1 MSFDRTG
8 LWIAALFPTCFAFA
22 SLSACSAQPSDV
34 DLEPWRSEP
43 KGASA
48 GASSLPSRPTI
59 PTPPPTIEASSR
71 DPDESDVPV
80 ERTHAQERD
89 FVERFVREHLLHVQ
103 RTDAGGVAILTDG
116 HLRANAD
123 DWAFTL
129 GISDTMRSVDHH
141 AGRSYEL
148 AAIGED
154 GIELVY
160 ESTFD
165 HRSFGKHLLSIDR
178 GRIFVPYREGAHTPT
193 VPPPSETSTGAGSL
207 ADEDRWLVKSA
218 PGGPM
223 WYLGSSTLAS
233 DPRITFAVHGGEHH
247 SEHYTALV
255 YSLSARPGS
264 GLQGPLVLADSVH
277 LVDDAGTR
285 YPMAVSQVHSR
296 EEDLVLGSV
305 SFLPLTQ
312 TARSATLVIPALTLP
327 DSSEALG
334 PWTIDLLR
342 NAQPEEAA
350 RSLSVSGELAAYG
363 AVTHTLATGQTTVE
377 YLGIGVDEALENP
390 AATASSG
397 SLGAPLTPRGAAARS
412 TSSAGGPS
420 ETRGAVWEGFRLR
433 VQAADESGARYL
445 YGTFGPQSGL
455 YEMHTEH
462 VAAP

>member
-1 MSFDRTG
+1 MSADRAG
-8 LWIAALFPTCFAFA
+8 YCFALAVLTCFAIS
-22 SLSACSAQPSDV
+22 SLAACRPVPVERAGVEGSPAVGPTSSQA
-34 DLEPWRSEP
+34 E
-43 KGASA
+43 ASA
-48 GASSLPSRPTI
+48 THERPPTTEAPSR
-59 PTPPPTIEASSR
+59 A
-71 DPDESDVPV
+71 PDEPDVPV
-80 ERTHAQERD
+80 ERTRSQERD

-103 RTDAGGVAILTDG
+103 RTGAGGVAILTDG

-141 AGRSYEL
+141 AGRRYEL
-148 AAIGED
+148 AEIGED

-165 HRSFGKHLLSIDR
+165 HRSFGKNLLSIDR

-193 VPPPSETSTGAGSL
+193 VPPPSETSTGDGTL
-207 ADEDRWLVKSA
+207 AHGDGWLA
-218 PGGPM
+218 LPPAGGPM
-223 WYLGSSTLAS
+223 WYLDSSTLDS

-247 SEHYTALV
+247 SQHYTALV

-264 GLQGPLVLADSVH
+264 GLHGPLVLADSVH

-334 PWTIDLLR
+334 PWTLDLLT
-342 NAQPEEAA
+342 NAQPEDAA
-350 RSLSVSGELAAYG
+350 RSLSSSNELVAPG
-363 AVTHTLATGQTTVE
+363 VVTHTLATGQTTVE
-377 YLGIGVDEALENP
+377 YLEIVVDEDPARP

-397 SLGAPLTPRGAAARS
+397 SPGAPLTPRGAAAYS
-412 TSSAGGPS
+412 TSPAGGPS
-420 ETRGAVWEGFRLR
+420 ETWQAQGEGFRLR
-433 VQAADESGARYL
+433 VQVADASRARYL
-445 YGTFGPQSGL
+445 HATFVPHSGL
-455 YEMHTEH
+455 YGMRKED
-462 VAAP
+462 VGVP